1 MLTGYPNRASWKS
14 DDELEMLAILRT
26 MPLDDLRMAQRLIRR
41 EVNRREQ
48 EGPELHTVTEAEK
61 RLFKNV

>member
-1 MLTGYPNRASWKS
+1 MITGYPNRASWKQ
-14 DDELEMLAILRT
+14 DHELELLGILRV

-48 EGPELHTVTEAEK
+48 EGPELHVISDAEK

>member
-1 MLTGYPNRASWKS
+1 MMMPPAYNRTSWKS
-14 DDELEMLAILRT
+14 DDELEMLSILRV

-48 EGPELHTVTEAEK
+48 EGPELHTVTNAE
-61 RLFKNV
+61 RQLFK